1 MSASPRVLV
10 EPLFRSKFR
19 VLKIVIVDIGCK
31 ESLLKIVWFLILQT
45 RMALAAAQQQAC
57 THWWAELSTFAG
69 VGGGVMVFNQ
79 CRCRGRGRQPALSA
93 GLRDPASIHSTE
105 EKQVADHS
113 EGPGPGPGCRTLARF
128 AASLTRHVW
137 LASLRSDAATP
148 MAIALDRALGT

>member
-1 MSASPRVLV
+1 
-10 EPLFRSKFR
+10 
-19 VLKIVIVDIGCK
+19 
-31 ESLLKIVWFLILQT
+31 
-45 RMALAAAQQQAC
+45 
-57 THWWAELSTFAG
+57 
-69 VGGGVMVFNQ
+69 MVFGTSDTNGIGSGPAGSSKPVFIGGPN
-79 CRCRGRGRQPALSA
+79 CLRLLALGAASWRSINAEEGGGRQPALSA

-128 AASLTRHVW
+128 AASVTRHVW